1 MNVEL
6 HDGSRIDV
14 VMEGEGP
21 AILLPV
27 NPVPVE
33 GPQADEMR
41 KWGAD
46 PALGRTLIAELSRKY
61 RVIAFDYEGHV
72 LQAPKP
78 DTLTPEN
85 IAADFLRIAD
95 AAEAERFAY
104 YGYSWLALSGLQLAI
119 RTGLAHGTGHG
130 RISPDRWP
138 LRGNAESH
146 ERDASNVMVQCFRQP
161 TERNGANGRMGRNLR
176 GIRLVQ
182 RRSVHERKT
191 DEAVCHALRTFAGV
205 RRPEGPILADLSAA
219 LFCGKQGSHRIR
231 GEVGRRHGRYRIS
244 AGSSQRRI
252 DASGMGRA
260 DFGWARSYGRDASAA
275 CASGVAA
282 MAGRPFIGGI
292 TSHGCP
298 G

>member
-1 MNVEL
+1 MIVQL

-61 RVIAFDYEGHV
+61 HVVAFDYEGHV

-95 AAEAERFAY
+95 AAGAERFAY

-119 RTGLAHGTGHG
+119 RTGRLTALVMGGYPPIDGPYLEMLKVTNATHQMSWSNASGNQPSETAQAAEWGETSEEYDWSSVEVSMSEKQTRQFVTLYEH
-130 RISPDRWP
+130 
-138 LRGNAESH
+138 LRGFDDRKAQSLLT
-146 ERDASNVMVQCFRQP
+146 CP
-161 TERNGANGRMGRNLR
+161 
-176 GIRLVQ
+176 RL
-182 RRSVHERKT
+182 
-191 DEAVCHALRTFAGV
+191 CFAGSKDRIEYGEKWGDVTVDIVSPLVHRKGELTQAGWDV
-205 RRPEGPILADLSAA
+205 RILDGLDHTGAMQARHVLPVLLPWLDAHLS
-219 LFCGKQGSHRIR
+219 
-231 GEVGRRHGRYRIS
+231 GE
-244 AGSSQRRI
+244 
-252 DASGMGRA
+252 
-260 DFGWARSYGRDASAA
+260 
-275 CASGVAA
+275 
-282 MAGRPFIGGI
+282 
-292 TSHGCP
+292 
-298 G
+298 